1 MRFRTFTNPARAFSL
16 LELIVSIGLFT
27 IVVTIAASAYLSLI
41 SLNRKAQATNDVSSN
56 LAFVME
62 SISRSIRT
70 GSSYD
75 CGGGGGEL
83 NCWASGS
90 TVFSFTNE
98 DGQTVTY
105 LRKSNGT
112 VGVCVSGT
120 CTDSSANSITD
131 PRISISSLRFYV
143 EGVGFGDGTQPRV
156 LIALTGTITPDPR
169 SAPVSFSIQTSATQ
183 RLLEL

>member
-1 MRFRTFTNPARAFSL
+1 MRHSHIKRARGFSL
-16 LELIVSIGLFT
+16 LELIVSVGLFM

-75 CGGGGGEL
+75 CGGGGGTL

-90 TVFSFTNE
+90 NTFSFTNE

-105 LRKSNGT
+105 LRRSNGT
-112 VGVCVSGT
+112 VGLCVGTT

-131 PRISISSLRFYV
+131 PRISITSLIFYV
-143 EGVGFGDGTQPRV
+143 EGVGYGDSTQPRV
-156 LIALTGTITPDPR
+156 LITLTGSITPDPR
-169 SAPVSFSIQTSATQ
+169 TAPVTFTIQTSATQ